1 MDTSTE
7 GDYNPRMVKSFRLGV
22 LPGDYIGPEI
32 IAQALKVLGAVEKRF
47 DLSIECVH
55 LEASGEAFDK
65 YGEHLPAATV
75 ATARTCD
82 ALLKGPFGGPP
93 EELHHPKWSG
103 VEENAILGLRK
114 HLGLYANLRPIRVFK
129 PLLGLSPLRAKVLK
143 GADFVIVRELVSGI
157 YFGDKGYDRNAP
169 VGQREAFDTETYREP
184 EIVRI
189 ARTAFELARTRRRRV
204 TLVGKSNVMRSSVL
218 WRDVVGELASSEYA
232 DIELDYMHVDNASM
246 QLILKPSHFDVML
259 TSNLFG
265 DILSDEASAIT
276 GSIGLLPSASIAEG
290 FSEPTASE
298 HRRAARPEEPSERG
312 GEPAGKF
319 GLYEPIHGSAP
330 SIAGRDIA
338 NPLSAIL
345 CLPLMLRHSFG
356 LTEEADSIDR
366 AVDAFF
372 AAGHRT
378 ADLGASEPIGTSRV
392 GDLIAEAVLEAP

>member
-1 MDTSTE
+1 
-7 GDYNPRMVKSFRLGV
+7 MVKSFRLGV

-47 DLSIECVH
+47 DLSVECVH

-65 YGEHLPAATV
+65 YGEHLPASTL

-103 VEENAILGLRK
+103 VEEHAILGLRK
-114 HLGLYANLRPIRVFK
+114 HLGLYANLRPIRVFE
-129 PLLGLSPLRAKVLK
+129 PLLNLSPLRARVVK

-157 YFGDKGYDRNAP
+157 YFGDKGYDRAAAA
-169 VGQREAFDTETYREP
+169 GEREAYDTETYREP

-189 ARTAFELARTRRRRV
+189 ARTAFELARTRRGRV
-204 TLVGKSNVMRSSVL
+204 TLVGKSNVLRSSVL
-218 WRDVVGELASSEYA
+218 WRDVVGELASEYA
-232 DIELDYMHVDNASM
+232 GVELDYMHVDNAAM
-246 QLILKPSHFDVML
+246 QLIIKPSQFDVML

-276 GSIGLLPSASIAEG
+276 GSIGLLPSASVA
-290 FSEPTASE
+290 
-298 HRRAARPEEPSERG
+298 G
-312 GEPAGKF
+312 GSF

-330 SIAGRDIA
+330 AIAGQDIA

-356 LTEEADSIDR
+356 LVDEADAIDR

-378 ADLGASEPIGTSRV
+378 ADLGARKPVGTARA
-392 GDLIAEAVLEAP
+392 GDLIAEAILEWEAP

>member
-1 MDTSTE
+1 MTGRGPGLFQHSEHQVREVDARPA
-7 GDYNPRMVKSFRLGV
+7 GDYNPRMVESFRLGV

-47 DLSIECVH
+47 DLSIDCVH

-65 YGEHLPAATV
+65 YGEHLPEATI
-75 ATARTCD
+75 AIARTCD

-93 EELHHPKWSG
+93 EEVHHPKWSG
-103 VEENAILGLRK
+103 VEEHAILGLRK
-114 HLGLYANLRPIRVFK
+114 HLGLYANLRPIRVFA
-129 PLLGLSPLRAKVLK
+129 PLLDLSPLRREVLE

-157 YFGDKGYDRNAP
+157 YFGAKGYHRPA
-169 VGQREAFDTETYREP
+169 GAGEREAFDTEVYREP

-189 ARTAFELARTRRRRV
+189 TRTAFDLARQRRRRV
-204 TLVGKSNVMRSSVL
+204 TLVGKSNVLRTSVL
-218 WRDVVGELASSEYA
+218 WRDVVGEVAAEYA
-232 DIELDYMHVDNASM
+232 DVQLDYQHVDNAAM
-246 QLILKPSHFDVML
+246 QLIIKPSQFDVVL

-290 FSEPTASE
+290 S
-298 HRRAARPEEPSERG
+298 
-312 GEPAGKF
+312 F

-330 SIAGRDIA
+330 SIAGKDIA

-356 LTEEADSIDR
+356 LDQEAA
-366 AVDAFF
+366 AVEDAVEGFF
-372 AAGHRT
+372 AAGYRT
-378 ADLGASEPIGTSRV
+378 ADLAPAGSGVEPVGTTQA
-392 GDLIAEAVLEAP
+392 GDLIAQAVLEWER

>member
-1 MDTSTE
+1 VDTSAE
-7 GDYNPRMVKSFRLGV
+7 GDYNPRMMKSFRLGV

-32 IAQALKVLGAVEKRF
+32 ITQALKVLGAVEKRF

-65 YGEHLPAATV
+65 YGEHLPASTV

-114 HLGLYANLRPIRVFK
+114 HLGLYANLRPIRVFT
-129 PLLGLSPLRAKVLK
+129 PLLGLSPLRRNVLK
-143 GADFVIVRELVSGI
+143 GADLVIVRELVSGI
-157 YFGDKGYDRNAP
+157 YFGDKGYDRSAP

-218 WRDVVGELASSEYA
+218 WRDVVGELASEYA
-232 DIELDYMHVDNASM
+232 DVELDYMHVDNASM
-246 QLILKPSHFDVML
+246 QLIIKPSHFDVML

-290 FSEPTASE
+290 FSE
-298 HRRAARPEEPSERG
+298 RG
-312 GEPAGKF
+312 GEPASKF

-330 SIAGRDIA
+330 SIAGQDIA

-356 LTEEADSIDR
+356 LAEEADAIDR
-366 AVDAFF
+366 AVNGFF

-378 ADLGASEPIGTSRV
+378 ADLGASDPVGTTRV